1 MSVLEW
7 YLCVAAAL
15 TVLGAVRLLL
25 AQDPLVR
32 LICLNV
38 AGSGALLSLVV
49 LAARSDPP
57 DPVPHALVLTG
68 IVITVA
74 FTGVG
79 LVLLRRT
86 EEALPDPAD
95 PAEPGQ
101 TGEESGR

>member
-7 YLCVAAAL
+7 YLCVAAGL
-15 TVLGAVRLLL
+15 TVLGSVRLLL
-25 AQDPLVR
+25 ARDPLVR

-38 AGSGALLSLVV
+38 AGSGALLVLVA

-74 FTGVG
+74 FTGAG

-86 EEALPDPAD
+86 EETPAG
-95 PAEPGQ
+95 PEEPQ
-101 TGEESGR
+101 TAGEEGSR

>member
-7 YLCVAAAL
+7 YLCVAAGL
-15 TVLGAVRLLL
+15 TVLGSVRLLL
-25 AQDPLVR
+25 ARDPLVR

-38 AGSGALLSLVV
+38 AGSGALLVLVA

-74 FTGVG
+74 STGAG

-86 EEALPDPAD
+86 EETPAG
-95 PAEPGQ
+95 PEEPQ
-101 TGEESGR
+101 TAGEEDRR